1 MTKTKK
7 IGVVIVA
14 LLAVIAVLAGVTIK
28 RILHPLR
35 GEQTGQSSQGIL
47 GSLGDLGQIVS
58 SPREGFP
65 GKSRVTLLCMGID
78 DNWTDKDEVY
88 TAGSRTDTLFL
99 LTLDLDAK
107 KATMLSIPRDTYV
120 HIAGTHHA
128 FKINQAYETGGPDR
142 AIQTVAGL
150 LGVTADHYLVLNVNS
165 TQRMVDALGGVDV
178 DVPHEMHYHD
188 KWGHLSID
196 LKPGEQHLD
205 GQQAV
210 GFARYRHPDAGH
222 KSTPEDGDERRMAR
236 QHILMRAMIDRG
248 KSFANVT
255 QAPHLIDVGMSTIRT
270 DLTRTQLFDLA
281 ALFRGVQQ
289 DDIRTASIPGDDF
302 RGPNGEWF
310 YRLDMKQAH
319 ALTDWLVKGDEGA
332 SRHLVPVIVR
342 NGTKVPGLAGR
353 VVAQLQ
359 AAGFTDVT
367 NGGNATAPKVQLAST
382 SVTGEGGQPRTTLLD
397 TGVVVP
403 QAAADV
409 ASALALP
416 NAFSQRIPNKPNKAG
431 WTAPAT
437 LTVILGQDYA
447 QALKAAGLLTVQSG
461 TSQN

>member
-1 MTKTKK
+1 MTKGKK
-7 IGVVIVA
+7 IGAVIVA
-14 LLAVIAVLAGVTIK
+14 LLAVIAVLAGATIK
-28 RILHPLR
+28 RILHPRL
-35 GEQTGQSSQGIL
+35 GEQTGQSSQGIF
-47 GSLGDLGQIVS
+47 GSLGDLGQIVGN
-58 SPREGFP
+58 PREGFP

-99 LTLDLDAK
+99 LTLNLDTK
-107 KATMLSIPRDTYV
+107 KATMLSIPRDTYT
-120 HIAGTHHA
+120 HIAGTRHS

-150 LGVTADHYLVLNVNS
+150 LGVTADHYLVLNVDS
-165 TQRMVDALGGVDV
+165 TRRMVDALGGVDV

-196 LKPGEQHLD
+196 LKPGPQHLN
-205 GQQAV
+205 GEQAV
-210 GFARYRHPDAGH
+210 GFARYRHPDAGR
-222 KSTPEDGDERRMAR
+222 KPTPEDGDERRMAR

-319 ALTDWLVKGDEGA
+319 ALTDWLVKGDESA
-332 SRHLVPVIVR
+332 SRRLVPVIVR
-342 NGTKVPGLAGR
+342 NGTRVPGLAGR

-359 AAGFTDVT
+359 AAGFTDVI
-367 NGGNATAPKVQLAST
+367 NGGNASVPRVQLAST
-382 SVTGEGGQPRTTLLD
+382 SAAGAGTQPRTTLLD
-397 TGVVVP
+397 TGVIVP

-409 ASALALP
+409 AAALALP
-416 NAFSQRIPNKPNKAG
+416 TALAQRIPNKPNKTG

-437 LTVILGQDYA
+437 LTVTLGQDYA
-447 QALKAAGLLTVQSG
+447 QALKAAGLLTVPPDTG
-461 TSQN
+461 QN